1 MKQGFIF
8 VSAADLDVQ
17 FWVCCKGVK
26 GVEFL
31 NLICFITDGESF
43 SFILSLVFEIH
54 SFWRTGPGQ
63 CHAYQDLSPND

>member
-17 FWVCCKGVK
+17 FWVCRKGVK

-31 NLICFITDGESF
+31 N
-43 SFILSLVFEIH
+43 
-54 SFWRTGPGQ
+54 P
-63 CHAYQDLSPND
+63 DLLYYGW